1 MSQPQPMTKFG
12 YEKLQNELNHLKMT
26 ERPAIVKA
34 IEEAVELG
42 DLKENAE
49 YHAAKERQ
57 GQIDDRMA
65 ELSGLL
71 GNAQIV
77 DPSSLEHSRVS
88 FGSTVILCDLETDD
102 EVTYTIVGG
111 CESNPE
117 NGLISFNSPLAK
129 QLLGKEEGDELKA
142 KLPGG
147 VTEFE
152 VLEVK
157 YQDIVFECHD

>member
-12 YEKLQNELNHLKMT
+12 FEKLQTEMNHLKMI

-34 IEEAVELG
+34 IEEAVALG

-57 GQIDDRMA
+57 GQIDDRLG
-65 ELSGLL
+65 ELSAML
-71 GNAQIV
+71 GNAQLV
-77 DPSSLEHSRVS
+77 DPSTLEHARIS
-88 FGSTVILCDLETDD
+88 FGSTVILCDLDTDE

-111 CESNPE
+111 CESNPAL
-117 NGLISFNSPLAK
+117 GLISFNSPLAK
-129 QLLGKEEGDELKA
+129 QMLGKAEGDDFKA
-142 KLPGG
+142 RLPGG
-147 VTEFE
+147 ETEFE

-157 YQDIVFECHD
+157 YQEIVFECHD